1 MGTTIRGV
9 DAAAPLASASSQVN
23 AQQILDGWRASS
35 FDAGVTILARQ
46 QLQPEYDQAIEANAE
61 RAGRELTDD
70 EVDLVV
76 EKVDDKLLDGARD
89 QVFNQLKSD
98 PNAKT
103 RIFNDAVADLKA
115 RAPKLRNPFLP
126 IAAGDP
132 KARAKETML
141 WENPQLMVLVDRF
154 APVPHVLV
162 IPKTPALLPTDL
174 PASALDELGR
184 VGKVASDVFT
194 KMTGSKPSE
203 LFVNPPQLVTIG
215 QLHLHVIPG
224 LRPLKEGAE
233 TKFWHRFSAEL
244 DKALGP
250 SA

>member
-9 DAAAPLASASSQVN
+9 DAAAPLASAATQVN

-35 FDAGVTILARQ
+35 FDAGVTLLARQ
-46 QLQPEYDQAIEANAE
+46 QLQPEYDQAIDANAE

-70 EVDLVV
+70 EVDLVM

-89 QVFNQLKSD
+89 QVFNSLKSD

-115 RAPKLRNPFLP
+115 RAPKLRNPFAA

-132 KARAKETML
+132 KARAKETVL

-162 IPKTPALLPTDL
+162 IPKAPALLPTDL
-174 PASALDELGR
+174 PASALDEIGR

-194 KMTGSKPSE
+194 KMTGAKPSE

-233 TKFWHRFSAEL
+233 AKFWSHFSAGL

-250 SA
+250 ST